1 MSETSKM
8 KTGQVIVER
17 NTEETKIKLE
27 LNLNGQGKYEGSCG
41 IGFFDH
47 MLTLF
52 CRHSLFDC
60 SLQMTGDLAVD
71 GHHTIEDL
79 GLVMGQGLREAVGN
93 KEGISRYGT
102 FFAPMDEALIMVSLD
117 LSGRPYL
124 VCNIGSLPNKV
135 GDFDTELVPEFLR
148 ALSFAGGVTLHIHKI
163 SGTNSHHIVEGIF
176 KALARALR
184 LATALDTRE
193 KGVPSSKG
201 IL

>member
-1 MSETSKM
+1 MIKIFEMKM
-8 KTGQVIVER
+8 GQGIVER
-17 NTEETKIKLE
+17 NTGETQIKLE
-27 LNLNGQGKYEGSCG
+27 LDVNGQGKYQGSCG

-60 SLQMTGDLAVD
+60 SLQMTGDLVVD

-79 GLVMGQGLREAVGN
+79 GLVLGQALGEALGN
-93 KEGISRYGT
+93 KAGISRYGT

-124 VCNIGSLPNKV
+124 VYNIGSLPDKV

-148 ALSFAGGVTLHIHKI
+148 AFAFTGGVTLHIHKV
-163 SGTNSHHIVEGIF
+163 SGTNSHHIIEGVF

-184 LATALDTRE
+184 LATALDTQE

-201 IL
+201 VL

>member
-1 MSETSKM
+1 MII
-8 KTGQVIVER
+8 QQAIVER
-17 NTEETKIKLE
+17 NTAETQIRLE
-27 LNLNGQGKYEGSCG
+27 LKLNGQGKYEGSSG

-60 SLQMTGDLAVD
+60 SLEMTGDLQVD

-79 GLVMGQGLREAVGN
+79 GLVLGQALKEALGD
-93 KEGISRYGT
+93 KEGITRYGT

-124 VCNIGSLPNKV
+124 NFNIGPLAEKV
-135 GDFDTELVPEFLR
+135 GNFDTELVQEFLR
-148 ALSFAGGVTLHIHKI
+148 AFAFSGGITLHLHKI
-163 SGTNSHHIVEGIF
+163 SGTNSHHIIEGIF

-184 LATALDTRE
+184 QATAIDGRE
-193 KGVPSSKG
+193 KGVPSTKG
-201 IL
+201 LL

>member
-1 MSETSKM
+1 MSEAF
-8 KTGQVIVER
+8 KTKKGPGIVER
-17 NTEETKIKLE
+17 NTGETQIK
-27 LNLNGQGKYEGSCG
+27 LNLNINGEGKYQGSCG

-79 GLVMGQGLREAVGN
+79 GLVLGQALRGAVGN

-102 FFAPMDEALIMVSLD
+102 FFVPMDEALIMVSLD

-124 VCNIGSLPNKV
+124 VYHIGPLPNKV
-135 GDFDTELVPEFLR
+135 GDFDTELVAEFLR
-148 ALSFAGGVTLHIHKI
+148 ALAFAGGITLHVHKI
-163 SGTNSHHIVEGIF
+163 SGTNSHHIIEGIF

-184 LATALDTRE
+184 LATTKDTQE

-201 IL
+201 VL